1 MFQEDYWHALVLGN
15 TDAKKIKNQKSV
27 TEMSG
32 QSFTTALHVLEN
44 ASLLCVLLTFSLEFL
59 VPMYK
64 RSISLKELDLF
75 AHGFMTLV
83 YIGCKSFS
91 GITKIPCCAFPKLFV
106 FAITLHIVLCV
117 QDTRDLCIWLSK
129 GPSTFPIL
137 MLNTTAHKL

>member
-1 MFQEDYWHALVLGN
+1 MFGEDYWHAFFLGN
-15 TDAKKIKNQKSV
+15 AGAKEIKNQKSV
-27 TEMSG
+27 TEMSR
-32 QSFTTALHVLEN
+32 QPFTI
-44 ASLLCVLLTFSLEFL
+44 ASHDLGNTSLCVSVVDPHSHLEFL
-59 VPMYK
+59 VPIYK

-91 GITKIPCCAFPKLFV
+91 GITRILCSPFPKLFV

-129 GPSTFPIL
+129 GPLYISYI
-137 MLNTTAHKL
+137 NVEYHCS